1 MLIGYA
7 IAQVGYVGVVASHF
21 ESWGGIQVLVDL
33 VIACG
38 LAAVCMIIDAR
49 KRGVNPWG
57 YVVLTLFLGSIGPL
71 SYLLVREWG
80 RDSASINKLQGHS
93 V

>member
-1 MLIGYA
+1 MFRETLIKSKAKRLSELKNGA
-7 IAQVGYVGVVASHF
+7 
-21 ESWGGIQVLVDL
+21 WGGIQVLVDL

-38 LAAVCMIIDAR
+38 LAAVCMIINAR